1 MAKYGIYGT
10 FGTKRELF
18 MKVLEQ
24 YASDRHK
31 DIQRPIRQPDAALP
45 EILAFFDDVPRLIT
59 STAHPGGCL
68 IARTGVEV
76 GLQDPEIRDFV
87 KSFFRDTAKAL
98 KGCLERAV
106 EREQLEKSTG
116 VSSLATYLVTE
127 FRTALMLAS
136 SGSSRREIAQHLE
149 VAVRIFNHWVR
160 VLDDAL
166 DRLLFHRL
174 RRCVE
179 QSKLTGE
186 SFNHDVFS

>member
-1 MAKYGIYGT
+1 MARPREFDPKKALQTAIEVFWEKGYQATSVDEVIRRSGVAKYGIYGT

-149 VAVRIFNHWVR
+149 VA
-160 VLDDAL
+160 LQAL
-166 DRLLFHRL
+166 H
-174 RRCVE
+174 
-179 QSKLTGE
+179 
-186 SFNHDVFS
+186 